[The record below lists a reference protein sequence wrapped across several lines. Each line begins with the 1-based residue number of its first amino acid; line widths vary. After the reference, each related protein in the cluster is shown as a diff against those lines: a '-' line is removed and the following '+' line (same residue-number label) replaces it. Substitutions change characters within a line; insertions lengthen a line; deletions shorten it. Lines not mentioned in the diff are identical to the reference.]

1 MLAKNDEHILDMNA
15 RYQRLPE
22 CFQRWSVDA
31 SEVLT
36 GNVRV
41 FEDIEVNTD
50 DVFKKLVEQIEFW
63 DGVTKQIL
71 ELIFGAFAVKTK
83 SMLSDHLQGGRY
95 DQPSPAVRKQT
106 TGVLKTNI
114 VPERDFGIL
123 DHLVAANPNAT
134 TIAYVGINMLIMND
148 SRGWREQLDPDKRA
162 KLMELE

>member
-1 MLAKNDEHILDMNA
+1 MLEKNDEHILDMNA
-15 RYQRLPE
+15 HYQRLPE

-36 GNVRV
+36 GNVRL

-50 DVFKKLVEQIEFW
+50 DVFKKLVEQSEFW

-71 ELIFGAFAVKTK
+71 ELIFGAFVVKTK
-83 SMLSDHLQGGRY
+83 SMLSDHLQGWGGRY

-106 TGVLKTNI
+106 TGVLKTNV

-123 DHLVAANPNAT
+123 DHLVAANPNST
-134 TIAYVGINMLIMND
+134 TIAYVGIIMLIMND
-148 SRGWREQLDPDKRA
+148 TRCWKCNLIQIRERN
-162 KLMELE
+162 